1 MAANVVRNRQWIGQT
16 YLPSPVSAACQ
27 KWVDEHPE
35 AATQDAVQQGLIG
48 VFDSLPAAELGRIS
62 KHLSGEAFDV
72 QPVAVNAEAIKAS
85 IRALTGLTKFL
96 DREGGL
102 ERWHAQF

>member
-1 MAANVVRNRQWIGQT
+1 VCT
-16 YLPSPVSAACQ
+16 ACQ
-27 KWVDEHPE
+27 SWVDQNPD
-35 AATQDAVQQGLIG
+35 AVTQDAVQQGLIG

-85 IRALTGLTKFL
+85 IRALAGLTRFL